1 MGNTKSELDLL
12 KQENARLLIRIA
24 ELEQTNIE
32 LRDRIAKLE
41 QKQLQDSKSLVN
53 TAPTEIEEV
62 LQNKDAPASDVS
74 NNVSNSDLQNH
85 VSEKCQEI
93 SVTNRDDRQKN
104 FLDPVIETKE
114 HLSQESPGNESPNH
128 NIYVSEEPD
137 EIEPTKK
144 ITEHQ
149 LSQVTT
155 QRLVCLFQNAI
166 RARHEERVTDKTA
179 RTQLYKKYGVGV
191 EIEKIKQLP
200 TVYMPFQALLIVKI
214 QNVIKNVTSV
224 ESLLETTTNHNH
236 VISKT
241 VTKRD
246 DQTKAKV
253 SVSSNNILPENKIL
267 SIDHASVSSIPSALK
282 PITEKALPEKQTHDH
297 AYFRNKT
304 LLRYS
309 DLYKTFIT
317 EKFDYYDII
326 EGSLCPVC
334 KLYYED
340 GKSVKGRYEA
350 GSYIISLYRAYTEET
365 GLDPWINSETPKSL
379 QIENADNHLRDC
391 IKISKFPEE
400 KDVIIKTVHK
410 HFPFLSYTNSKAWH
424 RDVFKYTNLEA
435 KCPICKEIHT
445 RLGIWGDWSCLGK
458 NDHYFLNCPFRI
470 NQKKVILAIQSSPE
484 IQVSISNKTLNSSI
498 PVSNQNKI
506 YQYAIEHGEDPEKF
520 SIITKAEKNRW
531 TMGCFRKDLERDIR
545 FYHGGIK
552 RKEDPRKYHKFL
564 TDRDRLIGEELLRRS
579 ILKSGLR
586 ITGTKCLHRKIN
598 HILLLYY
605 DFDHGNKNSENKK
618 RVSNE
623 IRQRNREE
631 KLQCDLASQE
641 AHSISQ
647 NTTSTTSCEL
657 KNKQGLIQEMISSKE
672 RHLPPDNGDIISL
685 YKNACNAEIGAIEA
699 NREETLCW
707 CFYAREFKSMY
718 KDFMVSNK
726 VGEKKAKGQPGVVFT
741 DDQNSSSDDLFETE

>member
-1 MGNTKSELDLL
+1 M
-12 KQENARLLIRIA
+12 ARIV
-24 ELEQTNIE
+24 ELERYKSDTVNLKIENIE

-326 EGSLCPVC
+326 EG
-334 KLYYED
+334 
-340 GKSVKGRYEA
+340 
-350 GSYIISLYRAYTEET
+350 AYTEET

-564 TDRDRLIGEELLRRS
+564 TDRDRLIGEELLRR
-579 ILKSGLR
+579 
-586 ITGTKCLHRKIN
+586 
-598 HILLLYY
+598 
-605 DFDHGNKNSENKK
+605 NSENKK

-726 VGEKKAKGQPGVVFT
+726 VGEKKAKGQVYDFIIKQLPDTKCKTLCKQTQKTLRIDNLFEKIGMDKIQNIKTYIFT
-741 DDQNSSSDDLFETE
+741 DDQNSSSDDLFETEVSIPTELIPLDPKEPLDYFIDTNL